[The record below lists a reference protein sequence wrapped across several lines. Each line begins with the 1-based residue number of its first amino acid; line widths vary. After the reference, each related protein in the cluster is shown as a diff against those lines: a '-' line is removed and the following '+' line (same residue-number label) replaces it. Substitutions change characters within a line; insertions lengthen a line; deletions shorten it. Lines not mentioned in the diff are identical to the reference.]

1 MLKLTEPK
9 SFLRFAKNMTVGE
22 LKNVTTTD
30 IMEYEA
36 EFTTTIKPDYDA
48 DFATVTATNNTMT
61 ELAMQVYG
69 AGSKQHKYLGRNFH
83 KGENLVDAHYSQ
95 FPSVYELE
103 TWVENSKSGFYE
115 DYCVPAMGY
124 ARKEDN

>member
-1 MLKLTEPK
+1 MLKLITPK

-22 LKNVTTTD
+22 LKNVTKKD
-30 IMEYEA
+30 LLDYKA
-36 EFTTTIKPDYDA
+36 EFEANIKPTYEEDHGVVS
-48 DFATVTATNNTMT
+48 TTNDTMT
-61 ELAMQVYG
+61 ELACQVYG

>member
-69 AGSKQHKYLGRNFH
+69 AGSK
-83 KGENLVDAHYSQ
+83 
-95 FPSVYELE
+95 
-103 TWVENSKSGFYE
+103 
-115 DYCVPAMGY
+115 
-124 ARKEDN
+124 